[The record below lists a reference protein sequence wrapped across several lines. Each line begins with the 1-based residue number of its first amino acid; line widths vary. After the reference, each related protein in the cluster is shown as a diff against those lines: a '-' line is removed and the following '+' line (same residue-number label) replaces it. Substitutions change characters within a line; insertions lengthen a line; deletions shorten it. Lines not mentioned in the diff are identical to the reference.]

1 MDSLLEIIKNLKKEE
16 IRNFKIFTKRFHRQ
30 EDIKITTLFDLI
42 RSGTYDEDEKGM
54 IAKLF
59 AQDKDVSNAY
69 YRLKNRLKTE
79 LEKSLLNLHHNLD
92 EKIDTINLITLANIF
107 SYKAQYNL
115 SLYYLKK
122 AEKTALQN
130 EYYDLLD
137 FIYSQIIELSYN
149 FIFDQINPLEYIEK
163 RKENTR
169 KNSVFM
175 EANNAIAAVSYRLR
189 KSNLSNNEDMDN
201 VLQKTLEDLNIANEI
216 YTIPNVKL
224 KIHYCIRNILFQ
236 NKDFYRLERYLI
248 ESYNDFEE
256 EKIFTKSTQSA
267 RIILITW
274 IVNTLMV
281 NKKWND
287 SIRYIEILHEEL
299 NRFNKL
305 YYDNFIWTYYQSLI
319 TSYIASDRLD
329 EAIQL
334 LLQIIEL
341 PAHTGLKFLYE
352 FAIYCNLALCY
363 YFKKNISEAIK
374 TLSRLFLKDVYPKF
388 STENQFSI
396 SLIEIILHYE
406 NANLDYVTYR
416 IGEIRRQFKTL
427 LKADTHQE
435 EKAFLKILL
444 NMCNKADPMHDK
456 LLLTQMKEFATT
468 ASKVQIGSGK
478 YIELGLWIQSKIDK
492 KHYYAYLYEALQSY
506 NAS

>member
-16 IRNFKIFTKRFHRQ
+16 IRNFKIFAKRFHRQ
-30 EDIKITTLFDLI
+30 EDIKITMLFDLI

-54 IAKLF
+54 ISKLF
-59 AQDKDVSNAY
+59 VQDKDVSNAY

-79 LEKSLLNLHHNLD
+79 LEKSLLNLHHDLD
-92 EKIDTINLITLANIF
+92 EKIDTINLITLSSIF

-122 AEKTALQN
+122 AERTALHN

-149 FIFDQINPLEYIEK
+149 FIFDEINPLEYIEK
-163 RKENTR
+163 RQENNR

-189 KSNLSNNEDMDN
+189 KSNLSETENIDR

-236 NKDFYRLERYLI
+236 NQDFNRLERYLV
-248 ESYNDFEE
+248 ESYNDFEL

-281 NKKWND
+281 NKKWSD
-287 SIRYIEILHEEL
+287 AIVYSEKLHEEL
-299 NRFNKL
+299 SKFNRL

-319 TSYIASDRLD
+319 TIYISSNQI
-329 EAIQL
+329 EKAIGFL
-334 LLQIIEL
+334 EQIIE
-341 PAHTGLKFLYE
+341 AQANKGLNSFYE
-352 FAIYCNLALCY
+352 YGMYGNLALCY
-363 YFKKNISEAIK
+363 YFNHNTSEAIK
-374 TLSRLFLKDVYPKF
+374 ILSRLFLKDIYPKF
-388 STENQFSI
+388 SAENQFSI

-416 IGEIRRQFKTL
+416 IAEIRRQFKVL
-427 LKADTHQE
+427 LKENAHLE
-435 EKAFLKILL
+435 EKAFLKLL
-444 NMCNKADPMHDK
+444 QNMCNKADAMHDK
-456 LLLTQMKEFATT
+456 QLLAQMEEFVAD

-478 YIELGLWIQSKIDK
+478 YIELGLWVRSKLDK
-492 KHYYAYLYEALQSY
+492 KHYYTYLYEALQS
-506 NAS
+506 

>member
-30 EDIKITTLFDLI
+30 EDIKITTLFDLM
-42 RSGTYDEDEKGM
+42 RSGIYDDDEKAM

-92 EKIDTINLITLANIF
+92 EKIETINLVTLSSIF
-107 SYKAQYNL
+107 SYKGQYDL

-137 FIYSQIIELSYN
+137 FIYSQIIELTYN
-149 FIFDQINPLEYIEK
+149 FNFDEVNPLEYIEK
-163 RKENTR
+163 RKENNR

-175 EANNAIAAVSYRLR
+175 EANNAIAAVSYSLR
-189 KSNLSNNEDMDN
+189 KSNLSKAEDIDHT
-201 VLQKTLEDLNIANEI
+201 LQKALKELNIANEI
-216 YTIPNVKL
+216 YKLPNVKL
-224 KIHYCIRNILFQ
+224 KIHYCIRSVLLQ
-236 NKDFYRLERYLI
+236 NKDFSRLEKYLI
-248 ESYNDFEE
+248 ESFNSFEE
-256 EKIFTKSTQSA
+256 EKIFTKSTHMPKIS
-267 RIILITW
+267 LLTW
-274 IVNTLMV
+274 IVNALMV
-281 NKKWND
+281 NKKWNEA
-287 SIRYIEILHEEL
+287 IIYTEELHEEL
-299 NRFNKL
+299 NKFNKL

-319 TSYIASDRLD
+319 TIYISSNQI
-329 EAIQL
+329 EKAIQL
-334 LLQIIEL
+334 LVQIIEVQ
-341 PAHTGLKFLYE
+341 ANKGMQSFYE
-352 FAIYCNLALCY
+352 FNTHVNLALCY
-363 YFKKNISEAIK
+363 YFKGNISEGIK
-374 TLSRLFLKDVYPKF
+374 VLSRLFLKDTYPKF
-388 STENQFSI
+388 SVENQFSI

-427 LKADTHQE
+427 LKDTLHQE

-456 LLLTQMKEFATT
+456 LLMSQMKEFASG

-478 YIELGLWIQSKIDK
+478 YIELGLWVQSKIDK
-492 KHYYAYLYEALQSY
+492 KHYYSYLYEALQ
-506 NAS
+506 A

>member
-16 IRNFKIFTKRFHRQ
+16 IRNFKIFSKRFHRQ
-30 EDIKITTLFDLI
+30 EDIKITTLFDLM
-42 RSGTYDEDEKGM
+42 RSGTYDNDEKGM

-59 AQDKDVSNAY
+59 TQDKDVSNAY

-92 EKIDTINLITLANIF
+92 EKIETINLVTLSSIF
-107 SYKAQYNL
+107 SYKGQYDL

-122 AEKTALQN
+122 AEKTALAN

-149 FIFDQINPLEYIEK
+149 YDFDEINPLDYIEK
-163 RKENTR
+163 RQENTR

-175 EANNAIAAVSYRLR
+175 DANNAIAAVRYSLK
-189 KSNLSNNEDMDN
+189 KSNLSSAQDIDFE
-201 VLQKTLEDLNIANEI
+201 LKKTLEDLNIANEI
-216 YTIPNVKL
+216 YKIPYVKV
-224 KIHYCIRNILFQ
+224 KISHCIRSILFQ
-236 NKDFYRLERYLI
+236 NKDFARLEKYLI
-248 ESYNDFEE
+248 ESFNDFEE
-256 EKIFTKSTQSA
+256 EKTFTKSTHLSKITQ
-267 RIILITW
+267 LTW

-287 SIRYIEILHEEL
+287 AIVYIEKLYEEL
-299 NRFNKL
+299 YKYNKL

-319 TSYIASDRLD
+319 TIYISSNQV
-329 EAIQL
+329 EKAIQL
-334 LLQIIEL
+334 LEQIIDVQ
-341 PAHTGLKFLYE
+341 ATKGMQSFYE
-352 FAIYCNLALCY
+352 FSTHGNLALCY
-363 YFKKNISEAIK
+363 YFNRNTSEGIK
-374 TLSRLFLKDVYPKF
+374 ILSRLFLKDIYPKL
-388 STENQFSI
+388 STENQFAISI
-396 SLIEIILHYE
+396 VEIILHYE

-427 LKADTHQE
+427 LKDSLHLE

-456 LLLTQMKEFATT
+456 LLMSQMKEFAAN

-478 YIELGLWIQSKIDK
+478 YIELGLWIESKLEK
-492 KHYYAYLYEALQSY
+492 KQYYNCFYEALQV
-506 NAS
+506 